1 MTMRI
6 ILLGPPG
13 SGKGTQAKRIMAQ
26 LGIPQVSTG
35 DMLRAMAGQD
45 TALGRQVGEVLRS
58 GELVTDELALQVIT
72 DRLAQPD
79 CAAGCLLDGFP
90 RTVAQAEGLAAAGI
104 AVAMVFVLRVGDE
117 DIVQRLAGRRVHP
130 ASGRIYHLDS
140 HPPRRPGVDDVTGEP
155 LVQREDD
162 REETIRK
169 RLATYYRQTRPL
181 IEHYL
186 GQGAPDAP
194 AVVEIDGARSTDA
207 VTADLQAALTAHG
220 MGTSSTT

>member
-1 MTMRI
+1 
-6 ILLGPPG
+6 
-13 SGKGTQAKRIMAQ
+13 
-26 LGIPQVSTG
+26 
-35 DMLRAMAGQD
+35 
-45 TALGRQVGEVLRS
+45 
-58 GELVTDELALQVIT
+58 VIR
-72 DRLAQPD
+72 DRLAQQD
-79 CAAGCLLDGFP
+79 WAAGCLVDGLP